1 MLPHMAVIDER
12 WGRRQRQLSERR
24 RDMSRLL
31 QRVCSFFN
39 ILYHIFLIFACFV
52 LLAIVLIV
60 SAQVV
65 ARQAL
70 GTSIRWS
77 QEVALLLM
85 VWMAF
90 ITCAVGVERGLH
102 ISIEMFLARFP
113 EPFRKLMDQV
123 NWILVILTGLLFL
136 YYGSIQTMSTTS
148 STLPST
154 GWPKC
159 TMYVIIPVSGFFIVY
174 FGFLRLFR
182 KEEWMPKPIF
192 FEKEGENG

>member
-1 MLPHMAVIDER
+1 MD
-12 WGRRQRQLSERR
+12 
-24 RDMSRLL
+24 RLL
-31 QRVCSFFN
+31 KRVCSFFN
-39 ILYHIFLIFACFV
+39 FLYHVFLLFSCLVF
-52 LLAIVLIV
+52 LGIVLIV
-60 SAQVV
+60 SVQVV

-90 ITCAVGVERGLH
+90 ITCAVGVERDLH

-113 EPFRKLMDQV
+113 KPFQRWMEKI
-123 NWILVILTGLLFL
+123 NWLLVILTGLLFL

-148 STLPST
+148 STLPAT

-174 FGFLRLFR
+174 FGILKLFR
-182 KEEWMPKPIF
+182 REEWMPEPVF
-192 FEKEGENG
+192 FEKGGEKG

>member
-1 MLPHMAVIDER
+1 
-12 WGRRQRQLSERR
+12 
-24 RDMSRLL
+24 MSRVL
-31 QRVCSFFN
+31 QRICSFLNFF
-39 ILYHIFLIFACFV
+39 YHIFLIFSCIV

-90 ITCAVGVERGLH
+90 ITCAVGVERDLH

-113 EPFRKLMDQV
+113 ESFRKRMDQV
-123 NWILVILTGLLFL
+123 NWLLVILTGLLFL
-136 YYGSIQTMSTTS
+136 YHGSIQTISTAS

-159 TMYVIIPVSGFFIVY
+159 IMYAIIPVSGFFIVY
-174 FGFLRLFR
+174 FGILKLFR
-182 KEEWMPKPIF
+182 REGWMPKPVF
-192 FEKEGENG
+192 FEKEGQNG